1 MTTSKTTGPAVST
14 NNLKEYLEYLKNL
27 RQNITPS
34 NKGVFVKQF
43 SFSGKGHL
51 TAIDPVYKEFFGK
64 TCDVIDVT
72 GKDSY
77 LDTHMGVDY
86 LVNVKNPRLQTTVE
100 IWVQERFRT
109 LRYQHYQCITLI
121 ECNKDSGHLSEIY
134 KTKAQ
139 YLVYG
144 YYDDQNNVLSQ
155 AVVVN
160 LAGLVRKIAMSQVQF
175 DIIHNNTTNQNF
187 ISVKFDELRKHNL
200 IEFEYSQA

>member
-1 MTTSKTTGPAVST
+1 
-14 NNLKEYLEYLKNL
+14 
-27 RQNITPS
+27 
-34 NKGVFVKQF
+34 
-43 SFSGKGHL
+43 
-51 TAIDPVYKEFFGK
+51 
-64 TCDVIDVT
+64 
-72 GKDSY
+72 
-77 LDTHMGVDY
+77 MGVDY

>member
-64 TCDVIDVT
+64 TCEVIDVT